1 MDHEDES
8 IGHLKQL
15 SSNENISLSD
25 ISEVY
30 KILLEQFKTL
40 GSEHLHLIKT
50 SVECSAVVN
59 MMKKS
64 DLYSPQGRHRFQ
76 ELRDNFT
83 TQFQLQERNN
93 MILNSLIITHIL
105 CEPFIT
111 QTKTL
116 PEFVDRLAHLRNFE
130 ESSLKHMRVINENIQ
145 TVNMWL
151 SAEETS
157 ALDNALVTMEHL
169 YKTGIVTIRLGR
181 LMNEPSYFQIEYSIV
196 KMKTSINTENFDE
209 EVEQEDRPHDA
220 KSAKFIL
227 SMTDINDHK
236 RQLTFCNVDLP
247 SNMSHKKVLLSE
259 QLRLLE
265 IVEKIYSMFVKLE
278 IAGHPDYQLRDE
290 QYNIHDKT
298 SMNIA

>member
-1 MDHEDES
+1 
-8 IGHLKQL
+8 
-15 SSNENISLSD
+15 
-25 ISEVY
+25 
-30 KILLEQFKTL
+30 
-40 GSEHLHLIKT
+40 
-50 SVECSAVVN
+50 
-59 MMKKS
+59 
-64 DLYSPQGRHRFQ
+64 
-76 ELRDNFT
+76 
-83 TQFQLQERNN
+83 
-93 MILNSLIITHIL
+93 
-105 CEPFIT
+105 
-111 QTKTL
+111 
-116 PEFVDRLAHLRNFE
+116 
-130 ESSLKHMRVINENIQ
+130 
-145 TVNMWL
+145 MWL